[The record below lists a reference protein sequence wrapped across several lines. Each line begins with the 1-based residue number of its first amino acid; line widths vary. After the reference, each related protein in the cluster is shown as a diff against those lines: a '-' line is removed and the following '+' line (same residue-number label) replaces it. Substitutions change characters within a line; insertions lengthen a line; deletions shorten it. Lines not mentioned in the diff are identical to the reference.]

1 MHPNLDQMLITGA
14 GGWLGKRLVGK
25 IATRDFGA
33 AVLAHLPRSVSSR
46 CLVLPGE
53 NSDALRAM
61 GAEVVEGDIR
71 DSQDCANFCQ
81 GAEGAILLHAA
92 GIIHPRRVKEF
103 YEVNTLGTQNVLNAA
118 IGARMRRA
126 VIVSSN
132 SPMGVNPYPG
142 HLFDESSPYQPYM
155 NYGRSKMQMELKVQ
169 ETAGNGRIE
178 AVLVRAPWFYGPGQP
193 QRQTVFFSMI
203 REGKAPIVGSGN
215 NLRSMAYI
223 DNLCEGLLLAALVDR
238 AQGQTYWIADR
249 RPYSMNEIV
258 DTVERLLEQ
267 DFNLPVAHKR
277 LRLPN
282 LASGVAME
290 ADRFLQWLGLYNQK
304 IHVLSEM
311 NKNIACSVAKAE
323 AELGYRPTVALEE
336 GMRRSLAYCFEQGLQ
351 I

>member
-1 MHPNLDQMLITGA
+1 MSPNPDQILITGA

-25 IATRDFGA
+25 IATRDFA
-33 AVLAHLPRSVSSR
+33 ADVLDHLPRSASIR

-53 NSDALRAM
+53 NWDALRAS
-61 GAEVVEGDIR
+61 GAEVMEGDLR
-71 DSQDCANFCQ
+71 NPQHCMKFCG

-92 GIIHPRRVKEF
+92 GVIHPRRVKEF
-103 YEVNTLGTQNVLNAA
+103 YEVNALGTQNVLNAA
-118 IGARMRRA
+118 IAARVRRA

-132 SPMGVNPYPG
+132 SPMGVNPFPG
-142 HLFDESSPYQPYM
+142 HLFDESSPYRPYM
-155 NYGRSKMQMELKVQ
+155 NYGRSKMQMELKVR
-169 ETAGNGRIE
+169 EIAGKDRIE

-193 QRQTVFFSMI
+193 RRQTVFFSMI

-223 DNLCEGLLLAALVDR
+223 DNLCEGLLLAALVEGAKGR
-238 AQGQTYWIADR
+238 TYWIADR

-267 DFNLPVAHKR
+267 EFNLPVAHQR

-282 LASGVAME
+282 IASGVATE

-323 AELGYRPTVALEE
+323 AELGYRPTVELEE
-336 GMRRSLAYCFEQGLQ
+336 GMRRSLAYCLEQGIQ